1 MNYFKTPEFKA
12 LISTV
17 GLFLLISLSVTGF
30 FWLVMNYGT
39 IAIELAFISIV
50 VFYMFGA
57 YQGYLQKYRSIEDYK
72 EDNEN
77 KNND

>member
-30 FWLVMNYGT
+30 FWLVLNYGT
-39 IAIELAFISIV
+39 IILEVTFIGG
-50 VFYMFGA
+50 FAYYMFGA